1 MKVEGGIRLSIWLR
15 DSDGDFDFC
24 FFFVKF
30 AGMEQR
36 KRIIIMGA
44 TSGLGRGV
52 AERFMEAGW
61 IVGVAGRNVQALNEL
76 KQKHQERVF
85 TAVIDILSADA
96 PERLHELISQTGGM
110 DIYLHCSGILRADDE
125 SMPIEDEVLT
135 AETNAVGF
143 TRMVSAAYKYFEATK
158 RPGRLVAISS
168 IAGIRGLESL
178 PAYSASKAYDSTL
191 LEALRQRS
199 RRDSLPL
206 KIVDIKPGWTRTPL
220 LNSGRKY
227 LLEMESE
234 SVIRGIFKATLHARR
249 SAIIGL
255 RWKILTFFERIVP
268 GWIYERIHLDL
279 WK

>member
-1 MKVEGGIRLSIWLR
+1 MN
-15 DSDGDFDFC
+15 
-24 FFFVKF
+24 
-30 AGMEQR
+30 
-36 KRIIIMGA
+36 KRILIMGA

-52 AERFMEAGW
+52 AERFIADGW
-61 IVGVAGRNVQALNEL
+61 TVGVAGRNRQALESL
-76 KQKHQERVF
+76 QGLAPDRVF
-85 TAVIDILSADA
+85 TGAIDIMSESA
-96 PERLHELISQTGGM
+96 PKEMLELVTRMGGI

-125 SMPIEDEVLT
+125 SMPIADEVLT

-143 TRMVSAAYKYFEATK
+143 TRMVGTAYKYFETSGRK
-158 RPGRLVAISS
+158 GRLVAISS

-199 RRDSLPL
+199 RRDGLGL

-227 LLEMESE
+227 LLEMDAERVIK
-234 SVIRGIFKATLHARR
+234 SVYKATLYARR
-249 SAIIGL
+249 SVTIGL
-255 RWKILTFFERIVP
+255 RWKILTALERLVP
-268 GWIYERIHLDL
+268 AWIYERLHLNL